1 MKKIKI
7 TVIRRA
13 EYRDLMELYENK
25 LEEECCMEIGKVYEI
40 SNLEKPEGFCNVAWN
55 ILVPFIVSLNE
66 GKEIFPGWMKN
77 KESYMVSCNDGFR
90 PVSYL
95 LEVI

>member
-1 MKKIKI
+1 MNLG
-7 TVIRRA
+7 TTYVI
-13 EYRDLMELYENK
+13 DK
-25 LEEECCMEIGKVYEI
+25 
-40 SNLEKPEGFCNVAWN
+40 LEKPESFCNVAWN

-66 GKEIFPGWMKN
+66 GTEIFPGWMKN

-95 LEVI
+95 LEVL

>member
-1 MKKIKI
+1 MKNIRI
-7 TVIRRA
+7 TVIRRSR
-13 EYRDLMELYENK
+13 YTDLMELYENQ
-25 LEEECCMEIGKVYEI
+25 LEEECCMEVGKTYTI
-40 SNLEKPEGFCNVAWN
+40 NSLERPEGFCNVAWN
-55 ILVPFIVSLNE
+55 ILVPFIISLDK
-66 GKEIFPGWMKN
+66 GTEIFKGWMKN

>member
-1 MKKIKI
+1 
-7 TVIRRA
+7 
-13 EYRDLMELYENK
+13 MELYENK
-25 LEEECCMEIGKVYEI
+25 LEEECCMTIGKTYIIDDLV
-40 SNLEKPEGFCNVAWN
+40 KPVGFCNVAWN
-55 ILVPFIVSLNE
+55 ILLPFIVSLDE

>member
-1 MKKIKI
+1 MKTIKI

-13 EYRDLMELYENK
+13 EYRDLMELYENE
-25 LEEECCMEIGKVYEI
+25 LEEECCMTIGSTYIINDLV
-40 SNLEKPEGFCNVAWN
+40 KPSGFCNVAWN
-55 ILVPFIVSLNE
+55 ILIPFIKSLDAGN
-66 GKEIFPGWMKN
+66 EIFPGWMKN